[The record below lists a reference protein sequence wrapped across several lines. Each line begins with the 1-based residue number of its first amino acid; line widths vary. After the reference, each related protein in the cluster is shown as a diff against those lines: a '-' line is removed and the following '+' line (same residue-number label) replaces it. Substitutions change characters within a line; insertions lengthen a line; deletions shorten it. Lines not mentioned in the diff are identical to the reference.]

1 MVRCLTHLLSHSAS
15 LIHMGSTSTNDAG
28 ELERKSKERERE
40 REREKREITQRA
52 CESTLTD
59 MPYERRYRSGKLDKC
74 QQQKTQRHEQPAVT
88 YYFIRV
94 SVSPLPKA

>member
-40 REREKREITQRA
+40 REREERDNS
-52 CESTLTD
+52 ESMRKYFD
-59 MPYERRYRSGKLDKC
+59 
-74 QQQKTQRHEQPAVT
+74 RHAV
-88 YYFIRV
+88 
-94 SVSPLPKA
+94 